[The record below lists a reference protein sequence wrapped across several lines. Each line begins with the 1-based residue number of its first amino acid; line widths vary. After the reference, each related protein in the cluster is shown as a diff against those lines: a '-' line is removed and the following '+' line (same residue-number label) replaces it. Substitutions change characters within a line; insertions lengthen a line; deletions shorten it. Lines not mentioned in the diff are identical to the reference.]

1 MRNRASTPW
10 VRPTKLLWLPAVGAL
25 FTAVALFGTPHVLWT
40 YRYSGSPEAKHYLS
54 CDYVG
59 RDSQTV
65 VPSHGTCPL
74 IALLKPVKEGRG
86 G

>member
-1 MRNRASTPW
+1 MRDRASIPW

-40 YRYSGSPEAKHYLS
+40 YQYSGSSEARYYLS
-54 CDYVG
+54 CDYLG

-65 VPSHGTCPL
+65 VPRDGTCPF
-74 IALLKPVKEGRG
+74 IALLKPVKGGRG